1 MKSILKVTLVTFLA
15 FFIVQT
21 ANGQRFIEKLKR
33 KAQEKIE
40 QRVDEKVDKE
50 LDKNL
55 DKLENSLDS
64 LGNDQSGDEEGGWGE
79 AAMQNRMNAMMK
91 GFGMSGE
98 PVPVENSYTFN
109 QLVQMHIET
118 YDNETKETHNGEFIT
133 YLNASTGNLAYK
145 VVSDDMDDNNQG
157 LFIIDSKNKAIIML
171 NDKEG
176 EKTGLVYGFGSFFE
190 DMDDYETDEMETD
203 EELPDMTVF
212 NPDVKKTGKTKKIAG
227 YECEEYTYNTEEE
240 ESEFWISKELKTSE
254 RDFFGTLFK
263 TSALTNGMGYGYVME
278 SNSKDKLTGD
288 IDKMQVTRV
297 DNNTHSTFGLSS
309 YQITNLGT
317 FQMPAEQE
325 EDK

>member
-1 MKSILKVTLVTFLA
+1 MKSILKVTLITFLA
-15 FFIVQT
+15 FFFVQA
-21 ANGQRFIEKLKR
+21 ANGQRFIDKLKR

-40 QRVDEKVDKE
+40 QRVEEKAEKE

-64 LGNDQSGDEEGGWGE
+64 LGNNNSGDNEGGWGE

-118 YDNETKETHNGEFIT
+118 YDNEMQETHNGEFIT
-133 YLNASTGNLAYK
+133 YINASTGNLAYK
-145 VVSDDMDDNNQG
+145 VISDDMDDNNQG
-157 LFIIDSKNKAIIML
+157 LFIIDSKNKAIIIL
-171 NDKEG
+171 SDKEG
-176 EKTGLVYGFGSFFE
+176 EKTGLVYGFGTFFE
-190 DMDDYETDEMETD
+190 DMDDYETDDMETTED
-203 EELPDMTVF
+203 LPDMTAY
-212 NPDVKKTGKTKKIAG
+212 NPEVKKTGKTKKIAG
-227 YECEEYTYNTEEE
+227 YKCEQYTYNTEEE
-240 ESEFWISKELKTSE
+240 DSEFWISRELKTSE
-254 RDFFGTLFK
+254 RDFFSTLFK
-263 TSALTNGMGYGYVME
+263 TSVLTYGMGYGYVME

-288 IDKMQVTRV
+288 VDKMLVTRV
-297 DNNTHSTFGLSS
+297 DNNTNSTFDLAS

-325 EDK
+325 K